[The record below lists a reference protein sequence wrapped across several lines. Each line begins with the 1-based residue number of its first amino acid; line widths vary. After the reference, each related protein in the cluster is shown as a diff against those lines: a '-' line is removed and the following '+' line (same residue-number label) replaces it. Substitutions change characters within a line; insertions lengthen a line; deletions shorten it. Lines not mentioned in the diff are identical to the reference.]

1 MSNRHLSTHQHRDYY
16 IRSTE
21 KGTGDATDRYDIIDI
36 NEISLHIEW
45 FQKHIP
51 YSVHASYL
59 INTQAHNADASLIA
73 ALYESKCH
81 INLNS
86 IVDVRTVAKIL
97 GEDTLRTHSYCF
109 SSQAKTT
116 QHISE
121 ALSLGIDHMTVS
133 YPADVFRISSV
144 SSSIIQLVLQ
154 ITPLNRNKLIAI
166 MDTAKLKGM
175 AFVGIALGSVAG
187 TGTARARGI
196 SEEDAL
202 SQSLALVQ
210 YAYDLASTY
219 GHRITYI
226 DLGTILSDYCQKL
239 STQPFLH
246 QKCSTITETEEV
258 SDQEEEEDSVS
269 SEEASDTSLAGDND
283 SSDADD
289 GFHILGNLLNM
300 YLPNDDLGLTIYAQ
314 HAQYFVP
321 DQNELLI
328 WWGMPKVKRPVP
340 SLHSYLATRGGGS
353 SSKSSLHDRK
363 AQRIATSSRIL
374 NNSAALAAAQA

>member
-21 KGTGDATDRYDIIDI
+21 KGIGEATDRYDIIDI
-36 NEISLHIEW
+36 NEVSLHIEW

-86 IVDVRTVAKIL
+86 IVDVRTAARIL
-97 GEDTLRTHSYCF
+97 GVDTIRKHSYCF

-121 ALSLGIDHMTVS
+121 AMSLGIDHMTVS

-144 SSSIIQLVLQ
+144 SSIITLVLQ

-187 TGTARARGI
+187 TGTTRARGI
-196 SEEDAL
+196 SEEDTS

-226 DLGTILSDYCQKL
+226 DLGTILSECCQKL

-258 SDQEEEEDSVS
+258 SDQEEEEDSVR
-269 SEEASDTSLAGDND
+269 SEEASDTSLAGDSD
-283 SSDADD
+283 SDAD

-300 YLPNDDLGLTIYAQ
+300 YLPNDKLGLTIYAQ

-321 DQNELLI
+321 DQNELQK

-340 SLHSYLATRGGGS
+340 SLYSYLATRGGGS
-353 SSKSSLHDRK
+353 SKSSLHERK
-363 AQRIATSSRIL
+363 AQRISTSSRIL
-374 NNSAALAAAQA
+374 NNSALAAAQA

>member
-1 MSNRHLSTHQHRDYY
+1 MSNRHLSNTHQHRDYY

-21 KGTGDATDRYDIIDI
+21 EGTDRYDIIDI
-36 NEISLHIEW
+36 NEVSLHIEW

-51 YSVHASYL
+51 YSAVHASYL
-59 INTQAHNADASLIA
+59 ISTQAHNADASLIA

-86 IVDVRTVAKIL
+86 IVDVRTAARIL
-97 GEDTLRTHSYCF
+97 GEDTLRTNSYCF

-116 QHISE
+116 HHISE
-121 ALSLGIDHMTVS
+121 AISLGIDHMTVS

-144 SSSIIQLVLQ
+144 SSIIMLVLQ

-166 MDTAKLKGM
+166 MDTAKVKGM
-175 AFVGIALGSVAG
+175 AFVGIALGSAG
-187 TGTARARGI
+187 TGTTRARGI
-196 SEEDAL
+196 TSEEEAL
-202 SQSLALVQ
+202 SQSLASVQ
-210 YAYDLASTY
+210 EAYDLASAY
-219 GHRITYI
+219 VHRITYI
-226 DLGTILSDYCQKL
+226 DLGTILS
-239 STQPFLH
+239 
-246 QKCSTITETEEV
+246 EEV
-258 SDQEEEEDSVS
+258 SDQEEEEDDSMS
-269 SEEASDTSLAGDND
+269 RSESSDTSLAGDND

-353 SSKSSLHDRK
+353 SSKSSLHERK

>member
-1 MSNRHLSTHQHRDYY
+1 MSNRHSTHQHRDYY

-21 KGTGDATDRYDIIDI
+21 KKGTGDATDRYDIIDI
-36 NEISLHIEW
+36 NEVSLHIEW

-86 IVDVRTVAKIL
+86 IVDVRTAARVL

-116 QHISE
+116 HHISE
-121 ALSLGIDHMTVS
+121 AMTLGIDQITVS

-144 SSSIIQLVLQ
+144 SRIIKLVLQ
-154 ITPLNRNKLIAI
+154 ITPSNRNKLIAI
-166 MDTAKLKGM
+166 MDTAKVKGM
-175 AFVGIALGSVAG
+175 SFVGIALGSAG
-187 TGTARARGI
+187 TTTRASGI
-196 SEEDAL
+196 SEEDTL
-202 SQSLALVQ
+202 SQSLASVQ
-210 YAYDLASTY
+210 YAYNLASTY

-226 DLGTILSDYCQKL
+226 DLGTILSDCCQQL

-258 SDQEEEEDSVS
+258 SDQEEEEDSMS
-269 SEEASDTSLAGDND
+269 SESSDTSLAGDND
-283 SSDADD
+283 SDAND
-289 GFHILGNLLNM
+289 GFHILGNMLNT

-321 DQNELLI
+321 DQNELQK

-340 SLHSYLATRGGGS
+340 SLYSYLATRGGGS
-353 SSKSSLHDRK
+353 SSKSSLHERK

>member
-21 KGTGDATDRYDIIDI
+21 EGTDRYDIIDI
-36 NEISLHIEW
+36 NEVSLHIEW

-59 INTQAHNADASLIA
+59 ISTQAHNADASLIA
-73 ALYESKCH
+73 ALYESKCR

-86 IVDVRTVAKIL
+86 IVDVRTAARIL

-121 ALSLGIDHMTVS
+121 AISLGIDHMTVS

-144 SSSIIQLVLQ
+144 SSIIKLVLQ
-154 ITPLNRNKLIAI
+154 ITPSNINKLIAI
-166 MDTAKLKGM
+166 MDTAKVKAM
-175 AFVGIALGSVAG
+175 AFVGIALGSAG
-187 TGTARARGI
+187 TGTTRARGI
-196 SEEDAL
+196 TSEEDAL
-202 SQSLALVQ
+202 SESLALVQ

-219 GHRITYI
+219 GHHIRYI
-226 DLGTILSDYCQKL
+226 DLGTILSDCCQKL

-258 SDQEEEEDSVS
+258 SDQEEEEDSMS
-269 SEEASDTSLAGDND
+269 CSESSDTSLAGDND
-283 SSDADD
+283 SDTDD
-289 GFHILGNLLNM
+289 GFHILGNLLNT

-321 DQNELLI
+321 DQNELLT

-353 SSKSSLHDRK
+353 NSKSSLHERK
-363 AQRIATSSRIL
+363 TQRIATSSRIL